1 MNENTAENL
10 EVEQEENVVPDIEV
24 QVVDDTP
31 QEDQGR
37 PARTEGTK
45 PDIPEDDEIS
55 KYKGDAQ
62 KRIKQLKR
70 MLEDEKFLEFLSNKD
85 SKEDAL
91 LFLAKSNEFDMYI
104 AFNEQFEPYIHDKDF
119 GLINHMKKM
128 LRVLQSENFIK
139 NSSVRPQ
146 AKRYVE
152 MYLWYD
158 KMPEE
163 ELPF

>member
-1 MNENTAENL
+1 MPTEKQQWLDKYNTYHA
-10 EVEQEENVVPDIEV
+10 
-24 QVVDDTP
+24 
-31 QEDQGR
+31 
-37 PARTEGTK
+37 ATEYNKQHYG
-45 PDIPEDDEIS
+45 
-55 KYKGDAQ
+55 
-62 KRIKQLKR
+62 KRIKQLKK

-85 SKEDAL
+85 CKEDIL
-91 LFLAKSNEFDMYI
+91 QYLAKSNEFDMYI
-104 AFNEQFEPYIHDKDF
+104 AYSEQGEPYIHDHDF

-139 NSSVRPQ
+139 NSQSRPQ

-158 KMPEE
+158 KEPEDYKGDIG

>member
-1 MNENTAENL
+1 MPTEKQQWLDKYNTYHA
-10 EVEQEENVVPDIEV
+10 
-24 QVVDDTP
+24 
-31 QEDQGR
+31 
-37 PARTEGTK
+37 ATEYNRQHYG
-45 PDIPEDDEIS
+45 
-55 KYKGDAQ
+55 

-70 MLEDEKFLEFLSNKD
+70 MLEDEKFLEFLS
-85 SKEDAL
+85 SKECKQDAL

-104 AFNEQFEPYIHDKDF
+104 AFNEQGEAYIHDHDF

-139 NSSVRPQ
+139 NSPVRPQ

-158 KMPEE
+158 KEPNEDFDY
-163 ELPF
+163 LPF

>member
-1 MNENTAENL
+1 MPTEQQQWLDKYNTYHA
-10 EVEQEENVVPDIEV
+10 
-24 QVVDDTP
+24 
-31 QEDQGR
+31 
-37 PARTEGTK
+37 ATEYNKQNYG
-45 PDIPEDDEIS
+45 
-55 KYKGDAQ
+55 

-70 MLEDEKFLEFLSNKD
+70 MLEDEKFLEYLSAKECKD
-85 SKEDAL
+85 DIL
-91 LFLAKSNEFDMYI
+91 HFLAKSNEFDMYI
-104 AFNEQFEPYIHDKDF
+104 AYTEQGDPYIHDHDF

-152 MYLWYD
+152 MYVWYYQLPD
-158 KMPEE
+158 E

>member
-1 MNENTAENL
+1 MPTEKQQWLDKYNTYHA
-10 EVEQEENVVPDIEV
+10 
-24 QVVDDTP
+24 
-31 QEDQGR
+31 
-37 PARTEGTK
+37 ATEYNKQHYG
-45 PDIPEDDEIS
+45 
-55 KYKGDAQ
+55 

-70 MLEDEKFLEFLSNKD
+70 MLEDENFLEFLSNEDCKQ
-85 SKEDAL
+85 DAL

-104 AFNEQFEPYIHDKDF
+104 AFNEQGEAYIHDHDF

-139 NSSVRPQ
+139 NSSSRPQ

-158 KMPEE
+158 KEPSFNVDVPG

>member
-1 MNENTAENL
+1 MPT
-10 EVEQEENVVPDIEV
+10 EQQQWHNKY
-24 QVVDDTP
+24 DTYH
-31 QEDQGR
+31 
-37 PARTEGTK
+37 AATEYNRQHYG
-45 PDIPEDDEIS
+45 
-55 KYKGDAQ
+55 

-70 MLEDEKFLEFLSNKD
+70 MLEDENFLEFLSNKD
-85 SKEDAL
+85 SKEDIL

-104 AFNEQFEPYIHDKDF
+104 AYTEQGDPYIHDDNF

-139 NSSVRPQ
+139 NSSSRPQ

-158 KMPEE
+158 KQPDE